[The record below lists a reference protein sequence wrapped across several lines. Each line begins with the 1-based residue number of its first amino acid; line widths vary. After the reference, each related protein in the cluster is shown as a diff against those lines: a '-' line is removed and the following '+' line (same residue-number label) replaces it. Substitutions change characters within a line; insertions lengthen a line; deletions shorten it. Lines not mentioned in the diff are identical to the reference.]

1 MLNEHY
7 PQLTEKMDEHGQS
20 VLLRQFYGSGNLP
33 QKSNIMRNLP
43 RIDNEICQI

>member
-20 VLLRQFYGSGNLP
+20 VLLRQFYGSGQFA
-33 QKSNIMRNLP
+33 QKSNNMRNLL
-43 RIDNEICQI
+43 RIYNEMGQI